1 MGDSNNVSSGQM
13 SLFDAL
19 GIPDNLGEST
29 SAQEIADVI
38 KKLQKAQQAAQI
50 REEKEGRKREREEAR
65 RKAREEKERKEAHIR
80 EVTSMD
86 LPLDWNNIF
95 DSDPRSEGVHVESI
109 PDALIMSLTALGTA
123 AYLEVKGAIDQ
134 FDGKLKGWLGFFDA
148 AIIEP
153 QRFEDENEFKIKNQL
168 VVVVQISR

>member
-1 MGDSNNVSSGQM
+1 MPLILYIGICIIITNNTRSDVDMGDSNNVSSGQM

-50 REEKEGRKREREEAR
+50 REEKERRKREREEAR
-65 RKAREEKERKEAHIR
+65 RKACEEKERKEAHIR

-86 LPLDWNNIF
+86 LPLDWNNISMLYIDLKMGGWKKSVKF
-95 DSDPRSEGVHVESI
+95 D
-109 PDALIMSLTALGTA
+109 T
-123 AYLEVKGAIDQ
+123 
-134 FDGKLKGWLGFFDA
+134 
-148 AIIEP
+148 
-153 QRFEDENEFKIKNQL
+153 
-168 VVVVQISR
+168 